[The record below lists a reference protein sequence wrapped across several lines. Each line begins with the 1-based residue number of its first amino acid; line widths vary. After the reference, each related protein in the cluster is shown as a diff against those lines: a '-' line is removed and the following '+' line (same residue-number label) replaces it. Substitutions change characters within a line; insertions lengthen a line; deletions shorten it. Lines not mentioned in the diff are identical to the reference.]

1 MYVYAGILLCVD
13 VSWSQWKF
21 IPDYLAAW
29 EFITLKSSD
38 IINNYVSLMG
48 GGGGGEYGEE
58 SYLNALLL

>member
-13 VSWSQWKF
+13 VNCFQWKF
-21 IPDYLAAW
+21 IQDYVATW

-48 GGGGGEYGEE
+48 GGGGKYGEE
-58 SYLNALLL
+58 ST